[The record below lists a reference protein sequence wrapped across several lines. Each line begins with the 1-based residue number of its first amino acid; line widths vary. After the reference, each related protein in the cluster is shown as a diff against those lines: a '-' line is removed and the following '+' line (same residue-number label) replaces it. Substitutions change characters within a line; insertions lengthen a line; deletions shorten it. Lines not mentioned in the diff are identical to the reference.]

1 MNIKVPILCILI
13 ILILYRLSILLYNF
27 YNFKYFKL
35 TITNSIVKYPLTP
48 RMLAVIDNFSTES
61 TLKDII
67 ESESPVIFY
76 TKTPWSGDNNNYIKK
91 DTKYFIIDTGYYYY
105 YSGIT
110 GITGISGTSES
121 VTIGGDNL
129 DESIQIFDYNKYS
142 DKIKYY

>member
-1 MNIKVPILCILI
+1 
-13 ILILYRLSILLYNF
+13 
-27 YNFKYFKL
+27 
-35 TITNSIVKYPLTP
+35 
-48 RMLAVIDNFSTES
+48 MLAVIDNFSTES

>member
-1 MNIKVPILCILI
+1 
-13 ILILYRLSILLYNF
+13 
-27 YNFKYFKL
+27 
-35 TITNSIVKYPLTP
+35 
-48 RMLAVIDNFSTES
+48 MLAVIDNFSTES

-67 ESESPVIFY
+67 GSESPVIFY
-76 TKTPWSGDNNNYIKK
+76 TKNPWSGDNNNYIKK

-110 GITGISGTSES
+110 GISGITGTSES